1 MKKTSRRKIPRPGLP
16 ELYLRTV
23 GANIVGIV
31 IVWIL
36 NYFTPSYVLVFP
48 SALFFREEA
57 KSFLMVFYCL
67 VIGVV
72 VLVQFAVHR
81 PISGAIRRCA
91 PNGACPE
98 ASQTLKA
105 RVINLPFIIGG
116 LNLALWLS
124 LSSLSIGYL
133 FIYQEMELKT
143 FLFILFRAWMIG
155 LISSHLSFFL
165 AEEFARK
172 ALYPFFFPQG
182 GLSSVKGTY
191 RISIQRRIRILYLAG
206 TIVPMLILVGTLA
219 FSLWNTNKAGSTQVA
234 AAGEIFLFTLALC
247 GVFVVIALRLN
258 FLVGKSIARPVEAMV
273 EVVAGVKSGDY
284 SRRIQV
290 ESNDE
295 IGILGDAGNAMIEAL
310 ADREFIRETFGRYI
324 TPEIR
329 DHILSGKIPLAGE
342 RREATL
348 LFADLRGFTRFVEE
362 SRPEDV
368 VRSMREYFTL
378 MERAVRNNNGLVLQF
393 VGDEIESVFGV
404 PVPYPDHALR
414 AVSAA
419 LEMRE
424 ALDRWNRER
433 VEKGEPPFKH
443 GIGIHTGWVLAG
455 NTGSRDHPCY
465 GLVGDPVNVAS
476 RIQELTKVFRCDI
489 LISEETNRLVGDA
502 FKAEQLPPQSIRGHS
517 AAVGIYRII

>member
-1 MKKTSRRKIPRPGLP
+1 MTNTSSRKILKPGLL

-31 IVWIL
+31 TVWIL
-36 NYFTPSYVLVFP
+36 NYFTPAYVLVFP

-57 KSFLMVFYCL
+57 KFFLMAFYGL

-72 VLVQFAVHR
+72 VLVQFVVHR
-81 PISGAIRRCA
+81 PISLAIRQVA
-91 PNGACPE
+91 TEGASPQASE
-98 ASQTLKA
+98 ALKA
-105 RVINLPFIIGG
+105 RIINLPFIIGG
-116 LNLALWLS
+116 RNLVLWLS
-124 LSSLSIGYL
+124 LSSVSIGYL
-133 FIYQEMELKT
+133 FLYQEMELKT
-143 FLFILFRAWMIG
+143 CLFILFRAWMIG

-172 ALYPFFFPQG
+172 ALYPVFFPKG
-182 GLSSVKGTY
+182 GLSSVRGTY
-191 RISIQRRIRILYLAG
+191 RISIQRRIRILYIAG
-206 TIVPMLILVGTLA
+206 TIVPMVILVGTLA
-219 FSLWNTNKAGSTQVA
+219 FSLWNTNGAAGPKGA
-234 AAGEIFLFTLALC
+234 AAGEVFLFTLALC

-258 FLVGKSIARPVEAMV
+258 FLVAKSIAKPVEAMV
-273 EVVAGVKSGDY
+273 EVVGEVKSGDY
-284 SRRIQV
+284 SSRIKV

-404 PVPYPDHALR
+404 PVPYNDHALR

-424 ALDRWNRER
+424 ALDGWNKER
-433 VEKGEPPFKH
+433 LEKGEPPFKH

-455 NTGSRDHPCY
+455 NTGSKDHPCY

-489 LISEETNRLVGDA
+489 LISEETKRLVGDA
-502 FKAEQLPPQSIRGHS
+502 FKAEELPPQSIRGHS
-517 AAVGIYRII
+517 RAVGIYRIL